1 MMSIVKRVSLLSLV
15 AALCVS
21 PILAKKQVKKAAV
34 QTRGFS
40 TNCNIS
46 RKGACDADF
55 EKFKNC
61 IEKLLCEKFRKL
73 DCDLDKELSEL
84 NENLSCKV
92 EALNICL
99 KEFIAKQIK
108 EEEERLKCWFT
119 CRLDKTEH
127 DLEEFICHKFDCLID
142 FLCCKFKEV
151 DCDLAVLTCKVDDV
165 NTDVDAIAASLC
177 SLVQVLNQVLT
188 RFDVQS
194 QICGSGEFANPTCV
208 AAFDAFFANATGV
221 CNLAVADCSTTGA
234 LSGVCGETCATAP
247 W

>member
-1 MMSIVKRVSLLSLV
+1 MMSVVKRVSLLSLI

-21 PILAKKQVKKAAV
+21 PVLAKKQVKKAAP

-40 TNCNIS
+40 SHCNTS

-92 EALNICL
+92 ESLNICL

-165 NTDVDAIAASLC
+165 NTDVNAISATLC
-177 SLVQVLNQVLT
+177 AFFQNQYNETLS
-188 RFDVQS
+188 R
-194 QICGSGEFANPTCV
+194 CGSGEECLASL
-208 AAFDAFFANATGV
+208 NALFSGVTGPV
-221 CNLAVADCSTTGA
+221 CSLTGADCSTGA